1 MIKLILAVLMSISF
15 SMAIHADGIVAD
27 KNETDLICGMKPY
40 KYPRW
45 MSEIEL
51 INGKKLHFA
60 SVKCMMLFYY
70 KNDKW
75 HDLGLQRP
83 KDKKSKENIKAL
95 RVQDYGTLRVID
107 AKKAFYVYGSRLMSP
122 KGDDLVP
129 FQYEKDAQNF
139 MKENGGHKVLTWE
152 HFKLNLFDL
161 LNL

>member
-1 MIKLILAVLMSISF
+1 MIKIILMMAVFLSGLYAEGMVASKDERDLM
-15 SMAIHADGIVAD
+15 
-27 KNETDLICGMKPY
+27 CGMQPY
-40 KYPRW
+40 KHPRW

-51 INGKKLHFA
+51 TNGKKLHFA

-75 HDLGLQRP
+75 DDFGLELP
-83 KDKKSKENIKAL
+83 KEKYEHIKEL
-95 RVQDYGTLRVID
+95 RIQDYNTLKIID
-107 AKKAFYVYGSRLMSP
+107 AKKAFYVYGGHIMSP

-139 MKENGGHKVLTWE
+139 VKKNGGNKILTWKE
-152 HFKLNLFDL
+152 FKLNLFDL

>member
-1 MIKLILAVLMSISF
+1 
-15 SMAIHADGIVAD
+15 MA
-27 KNETDLICGMKPY
+27 
-40 KYPRW
+40 
-45 MSEIEL
+45 EIEL

-75 HDLGLQRP
+75 NDLGLKRP

-95 RVQDYGTLRVID
+95 RVQDYGTLKVVD
-107 AKKAFYVYGSRLMSP
+107 AKKAFYVFGSHVMSP

-129 FQYEKDAQNF
+129 FQYEKDAENF
-139 MKENGGHKVLTWE
+139 MKENGGHKILTWKN
-152 HFKLNLFDL
+152 FKLNLFDL